1 MHNVTDD
8 RTEPGPAPDSEVP
21 AETTLPAEATSAA
34 APAVMAN
41 VETEIDADN
50 YETPEV
56 PARKPK
62 MFNKLSVCLAFL
74 LAVSGGFYG
83 GVYMQKRHTPTT
95 TAASTRGGFGGGRN
109 AAAAAAGGTTAI
121 AGATGGAAAGAG
133 GGTRGTVVLV
143 DAPNHAIYI
152 QDSQGNAIKVA
163 VSSDTIMKFSKT
175 TTDPNDYAIG
185 ATVTVIGAT
194 DAATGNITATAITE
208 GAARGG
214 GGGVGTGAGTAAGA
228 GTATGGA
235 ATTASTT
242 AKSG

>member
-1 MHNVTDD
+1 MHDVTDD
-8 RTEPGPAPDSEVP
+8 RTEPGPTPDSDVP
-21 AETTLPAEATSAA
+21 TEATVALAST
-34 APAVMAN
+34 VMDDS
-41 VETEIDADN
+41 ESGIDAGD

-74 LAVSGGFYG
+74 LAASGGFYG
-83 GVYMQKRHTPTT
+83 GVYMQKRHTPAT

-109 AAAAAAGGTTAI
+109 AAATAAGGTTTAGATAG

-185 ATVTVIGAT
+185 ATVTVIGST

-214 GGGVGTGAGTAAGA
+214 GGGGGGG
-228 GTATGGA
+228 GTATGGP

-242 AKSG
+242 AASG